1 MKSPFALRLRFGQKI
16 TASQTRLYRR
26 TVVKKI
32 ARLNI
37 AVLAVAATMTF
48 AQSSSSPLSTDKTP
62 PSYDLKPQAIVDL
75 EDMKKKFVQLAE
87 AIPSDKYTWRP
98 GSDVRSISE
107 LFLHVSGTTYQL
119 VPMMSAAPDPGIDT
133 KNLEKSTT
141 DKDQVVAQLN
151 KSFGYILAALANT
164 SNDDLKKPVKKFGP
178 EASAGDVLYLIAMD
192 AHEHLGQAIAYARVN
207 GIVPPWTAEAR
218 KKAGAHTKP

>member
-1 MKSPFALRLRFGQKI
+1 
-16 TASQTRLYRR
+16 
-26 TVVKKI
+26 
-32 ARLNI
+32 
-37 AVLAVAATMTF
+37 
-48 AQSSSSPLSTDKTP
+48 
-62 PSYDLKPQAIVDL
+62 
-75 EDMKKKFVQLAE
+75 
-87 AIPSDKYTWRP
+87 
-98 GSDVRSISE
+98 
-107 LFLHVSGTTYQL
+107 
-119 VPMMSAAPDPGIDT
+119 MMSAAPDPGIDT

-218 KKAGAHTKP
+218 KKAGVSTKP